1 MHWSS
6 GLFLLCFAVLLLP
19 LQLRFEAEHTTSWRG
34 AITMTCLWISRQI
47 QLPKTAAEKPTQ
59 QHHNMFFTNSWKQR
73 FQNRWQR
80 TSVQIIWSDAI
91 AFLRQTIQIVSRHIK
106 VTQLSLR
113 YHVGFQRPDWTAY
126 SYGLF
131 WTILSFFPIN
141 WIEQGDFFCQ
151 PDFQRP
157 RQDFQLYEI
166 IRCSVG
172 QVILIAW
179 MLFWLTVKTMLEQ
192 NRKEQILYES

>member
-1 MHWSS
+1 MYWSG
-6 GLFLLCFAVLLLP
+6 GLFLLCFVVLLLP
-19 LQLRFEAEHTTSWRG
+19 LQLQLEAEHTTGWRS

-47 QLPKTAAEKPTQ
+47 QLPKAAADKPAQ
-59 QHHNMFFTNSWKQR
+59 QHQKTLFTNSWQQR
-73 FQNRWQR
+73 LRNRWQR

-91 AFLRQTIQIVSRHIK
+91 AFLRQTIRIVSRHIK

-126 SYGLF
+126 GYGLF
-131 WTILSFFPIN
+131 WMILSFLPME
-141 WIEQGDFFCQ
+141 WIEHGDFFCQ
-151 PDFQRP
+151 PDFQQSRKE
-157 RQDFQLYEI
+157 FQLHGI
-166 IRCSVG
+166 IQCRIG
-172 QVILIAW
+172 QLIIIAW